1 MPILCRR
8 NHINDELFV
17 LDKVKKFS
25 ITTKC
30 DCGNQ
35 DLNEFFH
42 KDAVHYK
49 EDLLAETYALYLKS
63 KGARS
68 LGPLAFVA
76 LANDTIKLSK
86 SFKRKLISH
95 KKRYI
100 EEYPAV
106 KIARLGVHKE
116 SQRNGLGTH
125 LINLLKALFTTNNRT
140 GCRFL
145 TIDAYNRKEVL
156 RFYKKNEFDFLHHED
171 KEEPTR
177 IMFYDLKRFVCG
189 FGAAS

>member
-1 MPILCRR
+1 
-8 NHINDELFV
+8 LFV

-42 KDAVHYK
+42 KDAVYYK

-86 SFKRKLISH
+86 SLKRKLISH

-116 SQRNGLGTH
+116 SQRKGLGTH

-156 RFYKKNEFDFLHHED
+156 RFYKKMNLTSCTMKTKKSPQESCFM
-171 KEEPTR
+171 T
-177 IMFYDLKRFVCG
+177 
-189 FGAAS
+189 